1 MAAKDNEEAGPS
13 SLSELV
19 PPPPPS
25 SPPGG
30 GGKKRAR
37 GTEMDPVE
45 VGFTPTPPK
54 PKPSPHVGKHP
65 RAMKSLDP
73 PTSPA

>member
-1 MAAKDNEEAGPS
+1 MDKNDEAGPS
-13 SLSELV
+13 AMLSLV

-30 GGKKRAR
+30 GGGKKRAR
-37 GTEMDPVE
+37 GTETDPVE
-45 VGFTPTPPK
+45 VGLTPTPPK